1 MQYSNPSG
9 REKTNLPTVNL
20 DNAARIA
27 GNWNSLQP
35 STPKKQ
41 QSIGRMKRSKSFQ
54 WRGASGRNYE
64 NVRHWELKNPG
75 QGCFSSLALSCC
87 IAGLWQLS
95 LNSTTLW
102 DRRGIELH
110 SPQKVGKRCIQNHS
124 KSFKIIVT
132 KYLPR
137 KFTVCLHSTL
147 RNAALA
153 SLVVKLSEHRGFP
166 AELREQMSWSDLV
179 VIDKL
184 LYPAQHQKG
193 RKYELFRSVPSFLD
207 LFWYSFQRLTA
218 DFQSW
223 NYSKNSPSRYSANT
237 CRCLAENMLALHQ
250 CYGLLRPHHFFQD
263 SLPCLMLGPKF
274 LLQSRFG
281 RDPWRWKR
289 VQLQHHPEKNH
300 ACLLLI
306 TSNEQYGRSKF
317 KKILD
322 LLNVFGSFCSPAS
335 TSHGDIDIPRSPCSI
350 PWSKARHTLQTHE
363 AAQRAGCQW
372 PAANHVET
380 RARQQIQLFHDMM
393 HHDPIMMYH
402 DAFQLSNISSPTS
415 SSSSSSDSPPLTLDL
430 AACWTVGCAFNFS
443 SQQVPSHYLPQKFLP
458 HEGTMTQARSLNSQN
473 RGMAPSLA
481 LGLALA
487 HPVPPFSDL
496 SIGGA
501 GCAENLSNS
510 WSWQLRC
517 FSLEPRQRSL
527 PWGPENTSTKP
538 SNKPQFQAMRPEVI
552 PVSGKTETKELQG
565 FTGFSELD
573 FTCMQNGNIVW
584 LLQSTMCRYSLQ
596 TYFIFFAISG
606 STLKDWTLSVM
617 SLSTPSLSETNR
629 PQTPRRLGGKLPPKK
644 TAGLRAFEPKAT
656 PWSISENSH
665 QSICSPRLHQWFQR
679 WLDGTLVTNRYVA
692 K

>member
-9 REKTNLPTVNL
+9 RKKKTNLPTVNL
-20 DNAARIA
+20 DNAARIT
-27 GNWNSLQP
+27 GSWNRLQP

-64 NVRHWELKNPG
+64 NVGHWELKNAG

-110 SPQKVGKRCIQNHS
+110 SPQTVGKRCIQNHS
-124 KSFKIIVT
+124 KPLSPSTYREGLRYVSIQLSET
-132 KYLPR
+132 LPSPALSSNCR
-137 KFTVCLHSTL
+137 NTV
-147 RNAALA
+147 A
-153 SLVVKLSEHRGFP
+153 SLQNEKTASGRQEIWVAPYCS
-166 AELREQMSWSDLV
+166 
-179 VIDKL
+179 VI
-184 LYPAQHQKG
+184 
-193 RKYELFRSVPSFLD
+193 FFD

-250 CYGLLRPHHFFQD
+250 CYGLLLRPHHFFQD

-281 RDPWRWKR
+281 RDPWWWKR

-402 DAFQLSNISSPTS
+402 DAFQLSNIPSPTS

-443 SQQVPSHYLPQKFLP
+443 SQQVPSHYLLQKFLP
-458 HEGTMTQARSLNSQN
+458 HEGTMTQARSINSQN

-487 HPVPPFSDL
+487 HPFPPFSGL

-501 GCAENLSNS
+501 GCAENLSFS

-517 FSLEPRQRSL
+517 FPALEPRQKSL
-527 PWGPENTSTKP
+527 PWGPKIYLPSQATSHN
-538 SNKPQFQAMRPEVI
+538 SRP
-552 PVSGKTETKELQG
+552 
-565 FTGFSELD
+565 
-573 FTCMQNGNIVW
+573 W
-584 LLQSTMCRYSLQ
+584 
-596 TYFIFFAISG
+596 
-606 STLKDWTLSVM
+606 
-617 SLSTPSLSETNR
+617 
-629 PQTPRRLGGKLPPKK
+629 
-644 TAGLRAFEPKAT
+644 GLRSF
-656 PWSISENSH
+656 
-665 QSICSPRLHQWFQR
+665 QSQLKQR
-679 WLDGTLVTNRYVA
+679 RKSCRVSLASLN
-692 K
+692 